1 MESAK
6 KSLTENDLLFSV
18 GDLGLSTEC
27 CKILADFYRGKR
39 EEIVSVV
46 KKSTTLAIPDFTSLR
61 WRLEVEVA
69 SRTRYNE
76 TKPSFLLELGTQN
89 GDGGQVEKT
98 LLEADYANLKH
109 VQNELENALQEL
121 KSTHALRVARY
132 LDV

>member
-1 MESAK
+1 M
-6 KSLTENDLLFSV
+6 

-27 CKILADFYRGKR
+27 CKVLASFYSGKR
-39 EEIVSVV
+39 EEIESVV

-76 TKPSFLLELGTQN
+76 AKPSFLLELGTQN